1 MSTQTFGRSSRRT
14 RASGKSQTHG
24 HLPLTATAIAALGVV
39 FGDIGTSPL
48 YALKECFGEAHGL
61 AHTEANLMGI
71 LSLIFWSLILVVSI
85 KYLIFILRADNRG
98 EGGIMALLA
107 LLLGKTMGVENSNTG
122 ASSKEDAKACNH
134 RRGYRSTM
142 IVVMGL
148 VGASLLYGDG
158 LITPAISVLSAI
170 EGLKIATPAFDPY
183 VVPLT
188 VAILIGLFMV
198 QSRGTASIGAIFGPA
213 TLVWFVVIAA
223 AGLPWILRNP
233 RVLEATNPA
242 YAFQFFRMNGSTG
255 FFVLSSVVLCI
266 TGGEA
271 LYADMGHFG
280 RRPIRYAWSLIVF
293 PSLVIN
299 YFGQGALILQKGESA
314 IQNPFYGLVDGW
326 VLYPMVALATAAT
339 VIASQALISGAYS
352 LTQQAVQLGYLPR
365 LNIRYTSRSTEG
377 QIYVPQV
384 NNFLMIGCIALV
396 LSFEESSKLAAAY
409 SIAVTGTMIT
419 TTVLFY
425 FVLRYL
431 WNWSRW
437 LALPLTA
444 SFLIID
450 IAFFSANIVK
460 VLHGGWVPLVIAAG
474 IFIMMTTWKRGR
486 EMLAQSMLE
495 IAQPIDGFFEYVAVR
510 NPPRVR
516 GTAVFMTL
524 TRNIAPS
531 VLLHH
536 FRHNQVLHE
545 QVILLSIITKNVPDI
560 DPLERVRVT
569 ELTQGFFKVVA
580 WYGYMETPDMSDI
593 LARCESSGLKIEPQK
608 LSFYMGRET
617 FLTTGMSEMANW
629 RKKLFVLMSRNART
643 ATEFFH
649 IPPDKVIEIGSQIR
663 I

>member
-14 RASGKSQTHG
+14 RASATSHTHG
-24 HLPLTATAIAALGVV
+24 HLPLTTTAIAALGVV

-48 YALKECFGEAHGL
+48 YALKECFGPAHGL

-71 LSLIFWSLILVVSI
+71 LSLIFWSLILVVI
-85 KYLIFILRADNRG
+85 VKYLIFILRADNRG

-107 LLLGKTMGVENSNTG
+107 LLLGKTMGVENSNSG
-122 ASSKEDAKACNH
+122 ASSKEEAKACTH
-134 RRGYRSTM
+134 RKGYRATM
-142 IVVMGL
+142 IVGLGL

-170 EGLKIATPAFDPY
+170 EGLKVATPAFDPF

-188 VAILIGLFMV
+188 VAILIALFMV
-198 QSRGTASIGAIFGPA
+198 QSRGTASLGRIFGPA
-213 TLVWFVVIAA
+213 TLVWFVAIAA
-223 AGLPWILRNP
+223 AGIPWILGNL
-233 RVLEATNPA
+233 RVLEATNPM
-242 YAFQFFRMNGSTG
+242 YAFRFFQLNGSTG

-280 RRPIRYAWSLIVF
+280 RSPIRYAWSLIVF
-293 PSLVIN
+293 PCLVIN
-299 YFGQGALILQKGESA
+299 YFGQGALILQKGEAA
-314 IQNPFYGLVDGW
+314 IENPFYGLVGGW
-326 VLYPMVALATAAT
+326 MLYPMVALATVAT

-384 NNFLMIGCIALV
+384 NTFLMIGCIALV
-396 LSFEESSKLAAAY
+396 LNFEESSRLAAAY
-409 SIAVTGTMIT
+409 GIAVTGTMIT
-419 TTVLFY
+419 TTILFY

-437 LALPLTA
+437 IALPLTA
-444 SFLIID
+444 FFLTID
-450 IAFFSANIVK
+450 VAFFSANIVK
-460 VLHGGWVPLVIAAG
+460 VLHGGWVPLVIAAA
-474 IFIMMTTWKRGR
+474 IFIMMTTWKLGR
-486 EMLAQSMLE
+486 EMLAKSMLE